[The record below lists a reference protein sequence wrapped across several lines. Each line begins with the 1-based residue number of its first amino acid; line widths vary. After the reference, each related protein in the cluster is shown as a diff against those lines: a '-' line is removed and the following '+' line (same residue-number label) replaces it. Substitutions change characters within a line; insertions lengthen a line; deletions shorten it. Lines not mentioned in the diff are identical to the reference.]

1 VVKEKLLTVAEVA
14 EYLSVSDQTVRRWIK
29 EKKLP
34 AFKLDREL
42 RVRESDLE
50 AFLEA
55 RRVQGD
61 E

>member
-1 VVKEKLLTVAEVA
+1 VVKE
-14 EYLSVSDQTVRRWIK
+14 
-29 EKKLP
+29 KLP